1 MRGENIVF
9 LTSLLLATLL
19 TVTGCTSPAPENRS
33 ETSVPPV
40 SSIQSQE
47 AEASTTNTKES
58 VSLELIKTYKG
69 FSSPTAVVSDKDG
82 NIYVSV
88 MK

>member
-1 MRGENIVF
+1 MRGENIMF

-19 TVTGCTSPAPENRS
+19 TVTGCTSPTTENRL

-40 SSIQSQE
+40 SSKQSQE
-47 AEASTTNTKES
+47 AEASTTNAKES

-69 FSSPTAVVSDKDG
+69 FR
-82 NIYVSV
+82 IL
-88 MK
+88 